1 MSRQDLLSRVRR
13 GLAHIL
19 NPEEGVKAPAV
30 RRARPAADPG
40 DGLDASVNFAARLK
54 KLFADGAP
62 GATGSGHVCQIGLGK
77 IKARFGASWERVA
90 DRAERIARNT
100 IERYLARGDIYGAL
114 GGPAYVI
121 VFAQL
126 PEEKAKT
133 KCLLIAQEIAKA
145 LVGENGADVLD
156 IKIGAATPDGTY
168 SLNEVAI
175 DDRLLR
181 GLAAIEQIEVPD
193 QSGDPDPASAR
204 QPGEAAQSR
213 DTPRAPPA
221 GPSDQFANLRL
232 SYRPLWDRAR
242 NVVSTYVCT
251 GTLPSSDGTWRD
263 GPAATQENL
272 AARGQFDEV
281 VVMRAL
287 DHLDDLVREN
297 RVALTVIPVHFETLG
312 GSARRRRITQL
323 LGERVGAAERKLLLI
338 EIEGVPVGALHS
350 RLVDIIAPLTS
361 NCRAIMLRL
370 SLDTTDFTVFKACG
384 AKALGVDIAGHIS
397 SETVLMQHMN
407 RFARS
412 ARERAGLAAYVL
424 GADSS
429 SLAVAALGA
438 GFDYIGGEAIAKRV
452 EDPRGLVEFSAANI
466 FTGVNGGLLVRPI
479 QVPPICP

>member
-1 MSRQDLLSRVRR
+1 LLSRVRR

-19 NPEEGVKAPAV
+19 SPDEEVKAPA
-30 RRARPAADPG
+30 RKARPAAAAGND
-40 DGLDASVNFAARLK
+40 LDASVNFATQLK
-54 KLFADGAP
+54 KLFAEGSFGAE
-62 GATGSGHVCQIGLGK
+62 SGHVCQIGLGK

-100 IERYLARGDIYGAL
+100 IERYLAKSDIYGAQE
-114 GGPAYVI
+114 GPAYVI

-126 PEEKAKT
+126 SEEKART

-168 SLNEVAI
+168 SLKEVTI

-181 GLAAIEQIEVPD
+181 GLEGMEQVEIPD
-193 QSGDPDPASAR
+193 QGGDPDPAGTTPADERKPS
-204 QPGEAAQSR
+204 S
-213 DTPRAPPA
+213 DTPRAAPA

-232 SYRPLWDRAR
+232 TYRPLWDRAR

-251 GTLPSSDGTWRD
+251 GRLPSSDGAWRN
-263 GPAATQENL
+263 GAAATQGNP

-287 DHLDDLVREN
+287 GHLDDLVREK
-297 RVALTVIPVHFETLG
+297 RVALIAIPLHFETLG
-312 GSARRRRITQL
+312 GSARRRRIIQL
-323 LGERVGAAERKLLLI
+323 LGERVGAVERKLLLI
-338 EIEGVPVGALHS
+338 EIDGVPVGALQS
-350 RLVDIIAPLTS
+350 RLVDIIAPLRS
-361 NCRAIMLRL
+361 NCRAVMLRL
-370 SLDTTDFTVFKACG
+370 PLDTIDFTVFKASG
-384 AKALGVDIAGHIS
+384 AKALGVDIAGHTG
-397 SETVLMQHMN
+397 SEAVLMQHMN

-412 ARERAGLAAYVL
+412 ARERGGLPAYVL

-438 GFDYIGGEAIAKRV
+438 GFDYIGGDAIAKRV

-466 FTGVNGGLLVRPI
+466 FTGAND
-479 QVPPICP
+479 

>member
-1 MSRQDLLSRVRR
+1 MSRQDLLSRARR

-19 NPEEGVKAPAV
+19 SPDEEVKAPA
-30 RRARPAADPG
+30 RKARPAADPN
-40 DGLDASVNFAARLK
+40 DGLDDSANFAARLK
-54 KLFADGAP
+54 KLLADGMP
-62 GATGSGHVCQIGLGK
+62 GATGSGHVCQIGFGK

-100 IERYLARGDIYGAL
+100 IERYLTRGDIYGAL
-114 GGPAYVI
+114 EGPAYVI

-145 LVGENGADVLD
+145 LVGENGADVLEV
-156 IKIGAATPDGTY
+156 KSGAISADGSY
-168 SLNEVAI
+168 SVQEMAI
-175 DDRLLR
+175 DDRLLQS
-181 GLAAIEQIEVPD
+181 LTAMEQIEVPD
-193 QSGDPDPASAR
+193 QSGDPEPASAR
-204 QPGEAAQSR
+204 QAGEATQSSAA
-213 DTPRAPPA
+213 PRATA

-251 GTLPSSDGTWRD
+251 GRLPSSDGAWRD
-263 GPAATQENL
+263 GPAATQGNP

-287 DHLDDLVREN
+287 DHLVDLVREK
-297 RVALTVIPVHFETLG
+297 RVALIAIPLHFETLG

-323 LGERVGAAERKLLLI
+323 LAERVAAAERKLLLI
-338 EIEGVPVGALHS
+338 EIDGVPAGALQS

-361 NCRAIMLRL
+361 NCRAVMLRL
-370 SLDTTDFTVFKACG
+370 PLDTADFTVFKACG
-384 AKALGVDIAGHIS
+384 AKALGVDIAGHMS

-412 ARERAGLAAYVL
+412 ARERAGLPAYVL

-438 GFDYIGGEAIAKRV
+438 GFDYIGGDAIAKRV

-466 FTGVNGGLLVRPI
+466 FTGANG
-479 QVPPICP
+479 